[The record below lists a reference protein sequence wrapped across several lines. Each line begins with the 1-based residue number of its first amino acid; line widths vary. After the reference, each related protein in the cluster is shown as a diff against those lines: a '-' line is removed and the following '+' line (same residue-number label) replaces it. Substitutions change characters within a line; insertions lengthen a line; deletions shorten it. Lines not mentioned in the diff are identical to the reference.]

1 MADADNTTQEEP
13 QQEEE
18 QQQQEV
24 AAETEDAVE
33 TEDTKETEDNDT
45 TAQQEP
51 QQKEARKESGSEG
64 EKSSKIGVLTWVI
77 MTVIVALC
85 AGSGFVLARLLADSE
100 KPETAQSSQTSEP
113 SYQASP
119 KIDDSAAASKS
130 SWYYD
135 LKPVVAN
142 LDEKGTTHYVRA
154 AITMEINPAVDQE
167 TGIAFIDEK
176 TPVLT
181 NWLAL
186 YLANLGLGDATGN
199 ENLKRIQS
207 EILDAFNKILFPDA
221 KPQIKHIFFK
231 EFVVQ

>member
-13 QQEEE
+13 QQEE

-24 AAETEDAVE
+24 AAETED
-33 TEDTKETEDNDT
+33 NDT
-45 TAQQEP
+45 TAQEEP
-51 QQKEARKESGSEG
+51 QQQEARKESGSG
-64 EKSSKIGVLTWVI
+64 DKKSSKIGALTWGI
-77 MTVIVALC
+77 MVAIVVLC
-85 AGSGFVLARLLADSE
+85 AGSGFLLARLLAGSE
-100 KPETAQSSQTSEP
+100 IPETAQSSQTSEP

-142 LDEKGTTHYVRA
+142 LDEQGVTRYVRA
-154 AITMEINPAVDQE
+154 AITMEISPAVDQE

-176 TPVLT
+176 MPVLT
-181 NWLAL
+181 NWIAL
-186 YLANLGLGDATGN
+186 YLANLGLEDATGN

-207 EILDAFNKILFPDA
+207 EMLNAFNKLLFPDA